1 MQGNDD
7 YNRIYN
13 EALVSMKA
21 LGLESLKDVREYAEK
36 MWHKQYGKKD
46 IRYQIAID
54 TESSDTNLPEFMYVE
69 NLDEFMD
76 KYTDILKAQI
86 MQQFQTIPDEKKEKW
101 FGRLQWDI
109 IEKMEHAD
117 IIERDSVPSM
127 FINDRDEYGITNYDN
142 WVQDDSFNPFSDV
155 NPKTEFCP
163 HCDADMRPQAML
175 GATEC
180 HSAHCPMSDAEKDW
194 ISNGH
199 AAAERISDGKGVP
212 IQQDDICLITE
223 KAIHTTTSGGRSVPA
238 CDICGS
244 LPNEH
249 GLCPMAQ
256 KTDEELDMERRVHGS
271 AETCTRSYTVIPG
284 YRGRM
289 SRIQRDAWNEKNRHK
304 LKVRIGEMPSTHFA
318 GGKPMKDPHRGE
330 TVGTYDTKPVW
341 KRTFDTIVY
350 ADFLD
355 GNGIVSTPK
364 RQLDSKGSDAV
375 WKTEPC
381 TKGLFVYVTTRFTEE
396 VIQIQSSYGGS
407 LRHLK
412 LSKAQSKKVR
422 EFYGDNPDKNPQ
434 WEGII

>member
-1 MQGNDD
+1 
-7 YNRIYN
+7 
-13 EALVSMKA
+13 
-21 LGLESLKDVREYAEK
+21 
-36 MWHKQYGKKD
+36 
-46 IRYQIAID
+46 
-54 TESSDTNLPEFMYVE
+54 
-69 NLDEFMD
+69 
-76 KYTDILKAQI
+76 
-86 MQQFQTIPDEKKEKW
+86 FQTIPDEKKEKW

-289 SRIQRDAWNEKNRHK
+289 SRIQRDAWNERNRIK
-304 LKVRIGEMPSTHFA
+304 LKPKLNIIDPSRACPTGIDIEKF
-318 GGKPMKDPHRGE
+318 
-330 TVGTYDTKPVW
+330 TYDTKPVW
-341 KRTFDTIVY
+341 KRTVDSMIF

-355 GNGIVSTPK
+355 GNGIMVT
-364 RQLDSKGSDAV
+364 SKYR
-375 WKTEPC
+375 P
-381 TKGLFVYVTTRFTEE
+381 
-396 VIQIQSSYGGS
+396 
-407 LRHLK
+407 
-412 LSKAQSKKVR
+412 
-422 EFYGDNPDKNPQ
+422 
-434 WEGII
+434 